1 VASKIPRILWVVLP
15 LAYLVYFFD
24 LSAAGLLGPD
34 EPRYASI
41 AREMARSGDWITPR
55 LWGQPWFEKPA
66 LLYWMSG
73 AGFRLGLG
81 AELAPRLPGALLAV
95 GFLVFYWFVLRREF
109 GCRVAWMATLIL
121 GTSGFW
127 VGYSQ
132 NGVTDIPLAATY
144 SAAMLL
150 AMPWVAKRDTRYLP
164 LAAAMFGLAVLAKGL
179 VPLALAAPLLLG
191 RHVRDWV
198 RWRVVLPFLAVT
210 MPWYVLCYWRNG
222 WGFLHEFIVVQ
233 HFSRVTSDALMHQRP
248 WWFYL
253 PMLAAGLLP
262 WSPLLGLTAKRS
274 GWEDQR
280 RLFLGVWVLTVLVL
294 FSISINKLPGY
305 ILPLMPAAAALMA
318 LGLEEARSAR
328 WWLAAS
334 AGLLVAYPIAAAVLP
349 AAVRTGLTQAP
360 RPGFQAVWLAA
371 LGVAVLSWWLDTRGR
386 RLAAVVAVATGAAL
400 GTGYLKAVV
409 TPELDRS
416 VSARGVWREI
426 EPRAAEVCL
435 GNVKR
440 NWEYGLN
447 YYSVTPL
454 PKCAQDP
461 RALQVVR
468 ATGDRV
474 VLEPIH

>member
-1 VASKIPRILWVVLP
+1 
-15 LAYLVYFFD
+15 
-24 LSAAGLLGPD
+24 
-34 EPRYASI
+34 
-41 AREMARSGDWITPR
+41 
-55 LWGQPWFEKPA
+55 
-66 LLYWMSG
+66 
-73 AGFRLGLG
+73 
-81 AELAPRLPGALLAV
+81 
-95 GFLVFYWFVLRREF
+95 
-109 GCRVAWMATLIL
+109 MATLIL